1 MLQKHGGAV
10 VAVSDDGL
18 DATPECWPCPHPKD
32 TRNSGDAELH
42 AVVAA
47 KLLHRGAGYQSLAKP
62 EPGQTRAPAWGGG
75 GCGQQWPLAAM
86 WVPAI
91 VAAPPL
97 SEELLLGMWWK
108 QQHVLSTV
116 ASWWLKDGAPGGET
130 RRMRCD
136 SQQVCLREF
145 PPQNQ

>member
-1 MLQKHGGAV
+1 MGLMPLLSAGHAHTQRTLATQVMLSCTRWWQPSCCTGV
-10 VAVSDDGL
+10 L
-18 DATPECWPCPHPKD
+18 ATRE
-32 TRNSGDAELH
+32 S
-42 AVVAA
+42 
-47 KLLHRGAGYQSLAKP
+47 
-62 EPGQTRAPAWGGG
+62 GQTRAPAWGGG
-75 GCGQQWPLAAM
+75 GCGQHWPLAAM

-116 ASWWLKDGAPGGET
+116 TSWWLKDGAPGGET

-136 SQQVCLREF
+136 PQQVCLRKF
-145 PPQNQ
+145 PPQNQST